1 MATRSDPIFAF
12 VLGTGRCGSSLIH
25 EVIARHPDFGFVS
38 NVDDRL
44 WPLRLKGR
52 RNNELYRRVP
62 EALTRK
68 GRIRFAP
75 SEGYR
80 MLEHEVSPIV
90 CAPARDLVARDAS
103 PWLARRFRAFF
114 EERARA
120 QRKPVFSHKFTGWP
134 RARLIDAV
142 LPDARF
148 IHVIRDGRAV
158 AASMVQMPWWRGFEG
173 PDAWGWGPLPASY
186 RSEWEVSGRSYPVLA
201 GVQWKMLIDAFED
214 ARGEIPAERWLD
226 IRYEDFLVDPAAVVE
241 RVLAF
246 VDLPMTSLF
255 ERSVGVYHL
264 DNSRRDAFRRSLS
277 RDDLSALDAVL
288 GRHLE
293 RYGYRTPADG
303 PARTGDIGEGSG

>member
-1 MATRSDPIFAF
+1 MAAGVVRSARCRSRTGTRPGRRRSTPQPSSESLRSRNLRWSAMATRSDPIFAF

-25 EVIARHPDFGFVS
+25 EVIARHPDLGFVS

-148 IHVIRDGRAV
+148 IHVIR
-158 AASMVQMPWWRGFEG
+158 
-173 PDAWGWGPLPASY
+173 
-186 RSEWEVSGRSYPVLA
+186 
-201 GVQWKMLIDAFED
+201 
-214 ARGEIPAERWLD
+214 
-226 IRYEDFLVDPAAVVE
+226 
-241 RVLAF
+241 
-246 VDLPMTSLF
+246 
-255 ERSVGVYHL
+255 
-264 DNSRRDAFRRSLS
+264 
-277 RDDLSALDAVL
+277 
-288 GRHLE
+288 
-293 RYGYRTPADG
+293 
-303 PARTGDIGEGSG
+303 